1 MPPVVPGFFADQ
13 DVDRLGAALRAGQAS
28 PVDLVEHAL
37 AEAAR
42 LNPVLNAFVT
52 VDAEGALAA
61 ARAAADELAGGID
74 RGPLHGIPVGV
85 KDIVDTAG
93 LRTTMGSRHFADN
106 VPDRDAACVRA
117 LREAGAIVVGKTTTH
132 EFAYGGFGD
141 VSANG
146 AAANPY
152 DPERMTGGSSAGS
165 AAAVAAGM
173 VPLAV
178 GTDTGGSV
186 RLPSALC
193 GLVGLRPTYGAV
205 SVEGVFPLAES
216 LDTVGPMARTP
227 NDCRL
232 LWRVLASTGSGSGS
246 GSDGAAST
254 GHAKIG
260 RVRAADFGPVD
271 GAVAAAVDER
281 LAGRATDVTLSNAAA
296 IQEAYFGMHAPEAT
310 RLHAERVATAPELYQ
325 PEVLD
330 RLRLAAEVTEA
341 DHRRALAAR
350 DEGRRAVLELLAE
363 YDLLALP
370 TVPVVAPP
378 LGSRSIP
385 VNGHDVDARAVLL
398 SMTSAWGVLGLPA
411 ISVPAGTVDG
421 LPVGLQLIGPPGA
434 EERLLTAA
442 DDLF

>member
-1 MPPVVPGFFADQ
+1 MRPVSPGYFADH
-13 DVDRLGAALRAGQAS
+13 DVEGLGAELRAGRCS
-28 PVDLVEHAL
+28 PGDLVERAL
-37 AEAAR
+37 DEAQR
-42 LNPVLNAFVT
+42 LNPVLNAYVT
-52 VDAEGALAA
+52 VDAEGARAA
-61 ARAAADELAGGID
+61 ARTAAEELAAGTD
-74 RGPLHGIPVGV
+74 RGPLHGIPVAV

-106 VPDRDAACVRA
+106 VPDRDAACVAA
-117 LREAGAIVVGKTTTH
+117 LRAAGAIVIGKTTTH

-146 AAANPY
+146 AATNPH

-205 SVEGVFPLAES
+205 STEGVFPLAES

-232 LWRVLASTGSGSGS
+232 FWRVLAGTGPGIAGGGSP
-246 GSDGAAST
+246 AT
-254 GHAKIG
+254 GRAKIARLRTDG
-260 RVRAADFGPVD
+260 FGPVD
-271 GAVAAAVDER
+271 DAVAAVVDEK
-281 LAGRATDVTLSNAAA
+281 LAGAAEVTLPNAAD
-296 IQEAYFGMHAPEAT
+296 IGEAYLGMHAPEVT

-325 PEVLD
+325 PEVLE
-330 RLRLAAEVTEA
+330 RIRLAARVTDA

-350 DEGRRAVLELLAE
+350 DSALSAVRSLFA
-363 YDLLALP
+363 DHDVLALP

-378 LGSRSIP
+378 LGARTIR
-385 VNGHDVDARAVLL
+385 VNGEEIDGRTVLL

-411 ISVPAGTVDG
+411 ISVPAGLVDA
-421 LPVGLQLIGPPGA
+421 LPVAIQLIAPPNS
-434 EERLLTAA
+434 EELLLTAA
-442 DDLF
+442 EQLF